1 MNTKPLPVTASTEPS
16 PAAAPAAS
24 SASPSSA
31 PAVTAPVA
39 DARVSPI
46 EPASS
51 LFDPHE
57 ALIARRLELLSS
69 PPIAIPLLLAIGV
82 LLFIVNLG
90 GAPLYTKGEPREA
103 VTVFD
108 IVHGGGV
115 ILPLRAGV
123 EIPSKPLLMHWLAA
137 IVSLI
142 AGGVSAWTVRLPSAS
157 LAIAGMLVT
166 YLYVRKM
173 FEARGALF
181 AALILGTAFQYLQA
195 GTGSRVDM
203 TLTFFM
209 TVAFFEFLAI
219 AERLSTR
226 TTMLYLALA
235 LAVLTKGP
243 VGAALPALVAFVWVT
258 LAWRWE
264 VLKRL
269 HLLRGAI
276 IVGVIGGGWYLA
288 AIVVGG
294 SAFVH
299 KQLLSENLYR
309 LIGHAGVNH
318 GHAHPFYYEELSLLA
333 GFLPWTP
340 MLLLAIVQA
349 VRHPRRLDPRLGYL
363 LVWFLVVLIFYN
375 LPQSKRGVYLLAL
388 YPALATIL
396 ALYLSDAITHR
407 AMIVRPLQ
415 AFTRG
420 FGLFFIASGGLAF
433 LVLALL
439 FVAPFA
445 IAYPLTTCGIM
456 LDQLPAALRTTAHQH
471 GIVSLVLPLI
481 AIATGV
487 YLLRSRPRI
496 ETIFCALTIGFV
508 AIVLAVNLV
517 VEPAVANTLTLKG
530 FAAATMK
537 IANGSPIG
545 YWGSLD
551 YDFAF
556 YSGRNIQFVTN
567 PDSQIDFVASSAND
581 YRLMWPAMRARY
593 QPVLR
598 SGPTDFD
605 GGGQMVLLKRVD
617 SPPPSPSPSS
627 SALPT
632 PAIPSSTP
640 PNSTAIAP
648 SPKPTATAPTT
659 NVPIP
664 KSTAIVPP
672 PSSTAPLNP
681 SHAGSSPIAP
691 HAAPTVPSPHSAN
704 PARTL

>member
-1 MNTKPLPVTASTEPS
+1 MNTKPLPVTASTEVL

-24 SASPSSA
+24 SASPSAAPDVTSA
-31 PAVTAPVA
+31 VP
-39 DARVSPI
+39 DARVSPTQ
-46 EPASS
+46 PASP
-51 LFDPHE
+51 LFDPRE
-57 ALIARRLELLSS
+57 ASIARRLELLSS
-69 PPIAIPLLLAIGV
+69 PPISIPIILAIGV

-123 EIPSKPLLMHWLAA
+123 EIPSKPLLMHWIAA

-142 AGGVSAWTVRLPSAS
+142 AGGVSAWTVRLPSAT
-157 LAIAGMLVT
+157 LAIAGMLAT

-181 AALILGTAFQYLQA
+181 AALMLGTAFQYLQA

-219 AERLSTR
+219 AERLSNR

-243 VGAALPALVAFVWVT
+243 VGAALPALVALVWIA

-269 HLLRGAI
+269 HLLRGAL

-318 GHAHPFYYEELSLLA
+318 GHAHPFYYEELALLA
-333 GFLPWTP
+333 GFMPWTP
-340 MLLLAIVQA
+340 LLLLAIVQA
-349 VRHPRRLDPRLGYL
+349 VRHPRRLDSRLGYL

-407 AMIVRPLQ
+407 AMIARPLR

-420 FGLFFIASGGLAF
+420 FGVFFIASGALAV
-433 LVLALL
+433 LGLALL
-439 FVAPFA
+439 FAAPSA
-445 IAYPLTTCGIM
+445 IGYLLTTCGIM
-456 LDQLPAALRTTAHQH
+456 LDQLPAALRTSAHQH

-487 YLLRSRPRI
+487 YMLRARPRI
-496 ETIFCALTIGFV
+496 ETIFSALTVGFV

-530 FAAATMK
+530 FAATTMR

-567 PDSQIDFVASSAND
+567 PNSQIDFVVSSAND

-598 SGPTDFD
+598 TGPTDFD
-605 GGGQMVLLKRVD
+605 GGGQMVLLKRID
-617 SPPPSPSPSS
+617 SPQPPPASLPAPPST
-627 SALPT
+627 AT
-632 PAIPSSTP
+632 PH
-640 PNSTAIAP
+640 STADAP
-648 SPKPTATAPTT
+648 SPNSMATA
-659 NVPIP
+659 
-664 KSTAIVPP
+664 PP
-672 PSSTAPLNP
+672 PSSTPTPNP
-681 SHAGSSPIAP
+681 SPSASAP
-691 HAAPTVPSPHSAN
+691 HPANHAARS
-704 PARTL
+704 L